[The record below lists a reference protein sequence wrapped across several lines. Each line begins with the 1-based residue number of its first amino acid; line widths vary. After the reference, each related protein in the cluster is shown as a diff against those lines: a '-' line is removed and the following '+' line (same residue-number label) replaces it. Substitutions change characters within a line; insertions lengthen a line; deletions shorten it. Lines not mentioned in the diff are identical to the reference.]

1 MPTVSIAIFL
11 LLLGSACGS
20 EDPRSV
26 APIEAA
32 VEEYL
37 ATRTDLNLGQLR
49 VRADHVQYEG
59 QQAVAEVSITAP
71 GDPKAAMKMVYELQ
85 RGADGWR
92 VLPEPSSG
100 GGPADPG
107 PSPRALPRGHPPIG
121 QPDSGL
127 PPGHPPLERE
137 ENP

>member
-1 MPTVSIAIFL
+1 MPTVSIAIL
-11 LLLGSACGS
+11 ILLLGSACGS

-26 APIEAA
+26 AQIEAA

-37 ATRTDLNLGQLR
+37 ATRTDLNLGRLR
-49 VRADHVQYEG
+49 VRADHVRYEDR
-59 QQAVAEVSITAP
+59 QAVAEVSITAP

-100 GGPADPG
+100 RVPAG
-107 PSPRALPRGHPPIG
+107 HAPSPRTLPQGHPPIG